1 MPEKQKLRLGTLLV
15 QKGIIS
21 DEQLS
26 SALALQKKYHRH
38 LGDCLVE
45 MGYATEEDIVN
56 VLETQLRIPRIDL
69 RGIRIDPEII
79 GLVSGS
85 VLRKHSVLPIAYD
98 EKQSNTLIL
107 AMSDPL
113 DMVAQDDISIIT
125 NCVIEPQIATLGE
138 INAVLDRYF
147 GTDEAMSAA
156 EKYAKERE
164 GQLQQMEAAQEEQQT
179 ELNNAPIVQLVR
191 SIIEQAVRQRAS
203 DIHFDALEKQVR
215 VRYRIDGVLAE
226 KMLYDINLLPAIV
239 TRIKIMGGM
248 DISEKRKPQDG
259 RITMTIDHAEYD
271 IRVSVLPSCYGEKI
285 VMRLASSNALTRTKS
300 ELGMRDW
307 ELKKFEHIIANP
319 NGILLVTGPTGSGKS
334 TTLYTALSE
343 LNKESVN
350 IITVEDPVEAN
361 IAGINQVQVNP
372 KADLTFATALRSIL
386 RQDPDIIMIGEIRD
400 YETASIAVQA
410 SITGHL
416 VVSTLHTNSASAAFT
431 RLLDMGVESYL
442 LADSVVGVIAQRLVR
457 KLCKSCRK
465 PRQATESEKLI
476 LGKAPEDDVTVY
488 DPCGCQL
495 CGDTG
500 FFGRIGVYEI
510 VEMTPELRHIVTT
523 RGSTEQIKSTAMQQG
538 MHTLRMSAADYVL
551 DGTTTIDEMLKVS
564 FEE

>member
-1 MPEKQKLRLGTLLV
+1 MAEKQKLRLGTLLV

-21 DEQLS
+21 DEQLE

-45 MGYATEEDIVN
+45 MGFATEEDIVN

-69 RGIRIDPEII
+69 RGIRIDPDII

-107 AMSDPL
+107 AMADPL

-164 GQLQQMEAAQEEQQT
+164 GQLQQMEAEQAEQQT

-215 VRYRIDGVLAE
+215 VRYRIDGVLSE

-239 TRIKIMGGM
+239 TRIKIMSGM

-259 RITMTIDHAEYD
+259 RITMNIDHQEYD
-271 IRVSVLPSCYGEKI
+271 IRVSVLPSCYGEKV
-285 VMRLASSNALTRTKS
+285 VMRLASATALTRSKS
-300 ELGMRDW
+300 DLGMREW
-307 ELKKFEHIIANP
+307 ELKEFEHIIATPTASCWSRAPPAAANP
-319 NGILLVTGPTGSGKS
+319 PRCTRPFGAEQGERQHHHRRGPCGGQH
-334 TTLYTALSE
+334 
-343 LNKESVN
+343 
-350 IITVEDPVEAN
+350 P
-361 IAGINQVQVNP
+361 GINQVQVNP

-457 KLCKSCRK
+457 KLCKACRK
-465 PRQATESEKLI
+465 PSQATETEKVI

-495 CGDTG
+495 CGDSG
-500 FFGRIGVYEI
+500 YYGRIGVYEMI
-510 VEMTPELRHIVTT
+510 EMTPELRHIITT
-523 RGSTEQIKSTAMQQG
+523 RGSTEEIKAMGLKQG
-538 MHTLRMSAADYVL
+538 MHTLRMSAAEYVQE
-551 DGTTTIDEMLKVS
+551 GITTIDEMLKVS